1 MKRNI
6 LDRDQTCPDGMV
18 FTEDESYLLCRYEE
32 KDRKL
37 YDKIWEETF
46 GQSPVLNDT
55 ELKIKLWQD
64 VLFDKNKLQ
73 LKIIHKKTGNY
84 VGEVMVMNLDSEM
97 PELGIQILKE
107 YQGKGIGSRIM
118 KNFIDQLK
126 SILPVEAFLVKIS
139 SDNHICRKLFENMG
153 AVQIGEEGKEYGEL
167 FKKAMEDM
175 GKEVFEKSVTSD
187 VGIFQRYIICYK
199 IEARGG
205 NGRQ

>member
-1 MKRNI
+1 
-6 LDRDQTCPDGMV
+6 
-18 FTEDESYLLCRYEE
+18 
-32 KDRKL
+32 
-37 YDKIWEETF
+37 
-46 GQSPVLNDT
+46 
-55 ELKIKLWQD
+55 
-64 VLFDKNKLQ
+64 
-73 LKIIHKKTGNY
+73 
-84 VGEVMVMNLDSEM
+84 MVMNLDAEM

-107 YQGKGIGSRIM
+107 YQGQGIGSRIM

-126 SILPVEAFLVKIS
+126 SILQVEAFLVKIS
-139 SDNHICRKLFENMG
+139 SDNHISRKLFENMG

-187 VGIFQRYIICYK
+187 VGIFQRYVICYK

>member
-1 MKRNI
+1 
-6 LDRDQTCPDGMV
+6 MV

-126 SILPVEAFLVKIS
+126 SILPVEAFLLKFHLIITLAGNCLKIWERFKLEKREKNMVNYS
-139 SDNHICRKLFENMG
+139 KKQWRTWERKSLKNQLQVTWESFNDILF
-153 AVQIGEEGKEYGEL
+153 VIK
-167 FKKAMEDM
+167 
-175 GKEVFEKSVTSD
+175 
-187 VGIFQRYIICYK
+187 
-199 IEARGG
+199 
-205 NGRQ
+205 